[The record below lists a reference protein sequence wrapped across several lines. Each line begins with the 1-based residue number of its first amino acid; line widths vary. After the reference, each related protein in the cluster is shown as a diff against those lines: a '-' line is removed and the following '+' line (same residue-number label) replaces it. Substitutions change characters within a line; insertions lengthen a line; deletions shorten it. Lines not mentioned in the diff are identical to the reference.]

1 MKDFTVYTAE
11 FKFHLEGNENVRKMM
26 IIVFLGNL
34 SSVLDKYTEDL
45 YRATQ

>member
-1 MKDFTVYTAE
+1 MKRNVALMI
-11 FKFHLEGNENVRKMM
+11 KFDNC
-26 IIVFLGNL
+26 FLGNL